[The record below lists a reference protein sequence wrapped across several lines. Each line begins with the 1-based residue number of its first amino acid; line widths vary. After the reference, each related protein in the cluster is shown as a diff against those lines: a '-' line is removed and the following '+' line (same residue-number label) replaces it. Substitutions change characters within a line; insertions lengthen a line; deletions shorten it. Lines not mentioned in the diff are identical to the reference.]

1 MMGQSLKLQ
10 SEPVLTCRE
19 AGEFEAGFFQGDEE
33 KEWQAMQRA
42 GRLLADAIRADA
54 GEIGGLG
61 TSPRLLVLVGK
72 GHNGGDAVIAAE
84 ILLARFPGAHADI
97 VFLFGERSLRP
108 LTLRAWRL
116 YQKTGFNRIHL
127 LHAPESLGE
136 AYDLVIDGIF
146 GFQFRPPSPEGVG
159 RWLEK
164 INSLDARLRAAVDLP
179 SGMAERHAFRADFTY
194 ATGIFKLPLLTLP
207 NAGRLRH
214 LGLGWRVPAGAES
227 AMRILT
233 AGTLEPLT
241 RLRDPNSDKRTFGHL
256 GVLGGSRHYPGAVLM
271 TVRAA
276 LQSGCGLLTA
286 FVPESLVTSYAAVAP
301 EAMWIG
307 WPETPDGSL
316 AMEGVHLLRER
327 CDRLT
332 ALVIGPGLGREAETL
347 AFLATELPN
356 LKLPVVIDA
365 DALQANIVTAGTCPR
380 ILTPHAGE
388 FARIAGG
395 LGLNEFVARHEA
407 TVVLKGPV
415 TQVASGRSHYASLF
429 GGPVLA
435 RGGSGDILSGIIGSL
450 LAQHPDDSLGAAAT
464 GVVWQGL
471 AADALARSSG
481 AMAVTST
488 QLLPFLAA
496 VLREPRN
503 QCEG

>member
-1 MMGQSLKLQ
+1 MMGQALKIQ

-19 AGEFEAGFFQGDEE
+19 AGDFEAGFFKGDEE
-33 KEWQAMQRA
+33 REWQAMRRA
-42 GRLLADAIRADA
+42 GRLLADAISADA
-54 GEIGGLG
+54 DEIGGFG
-61 TSPRLLVLVGK
+61 TSPRFLVLVGK
-72 GHNGGDAVIAAE
+72 GHNGGDALIAAE
-84 ILLARFPGAHADI
+84 TLLSRTPGAHADI

-116 YQKTGFNRIHL
+116 YQKTGFNRICL
-127 LHAPESLGE
+127 MNSPDSLAE
-136 AYDLVIDGIF
+136 AYDLVVDGVF
-146 GFQFRPPSPEGVG
+146 GFQFRPPLPEGIG
-159 RWLEK
+159 RWMEK
-164 INSLDARLRAAVDLP
+164 VNSLDVRLRAAVDLP
-179 SGMAERHAFRADFTY
+179 SGVAERHAFRADLTY
-194 ATGIFKLPLLTLP
+194 ATGIFKLPLLTLS
-207 NAGRLRH
+207 NAGRLR
-214 LGLGWRVPAGAES
+214 LLDLDWRVPAGAS
-227 AMRILT
+227 TAMRILT
-233 AGTLEPLT
+233 SGTLDPLK

-256 GVLGGSRHYPGAVLM
+256 GVLGGSRQYPGAILM
-271 TVRAA
+271 TVHAA
-276 LQSGCGLLTA
+276 LRSGCGLLTA
-286 FVPESLVTSYAAVAP
+286 FVPESLVASYAAAAP

-347 AFLATELPN
+347 AFLAAELPN

-365 DALQANIVTAGTCPR
+365 DALQSNILTAGACPR

-395 LGLNEFVARHEA
+395 LGLNEYVARHEA

-415 TQVASGRSHYASLF
+415 TQVASGRAHYASLF

-450 LAQHPDDSLGAAAT
+450 LAQHPDDPLGVAAT

-471 AADALARSSG
+471 AADALARSRG

-488 QLLPFLAA
+488 QLLSFLAS
-496 VLREPRN
+496 VLREP
-503 QCEG
+503 